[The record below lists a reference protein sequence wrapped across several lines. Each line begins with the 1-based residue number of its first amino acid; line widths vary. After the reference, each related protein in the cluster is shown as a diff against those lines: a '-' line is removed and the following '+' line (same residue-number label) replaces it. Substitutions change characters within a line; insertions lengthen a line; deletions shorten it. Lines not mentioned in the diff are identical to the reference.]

1 MRRIL
6 LIVIW
11 FFIFAFLSGV
21 AGIVFAIS
29 LDIAGF
35 ESTSDFFWK
44 KVWPAFFIV
53 TMLLGLSLGL
63 YGFLPGTKQNHTAN
77 YKPQFENKGLKYL
90 VLRIGLVVILLLVTM
105 PIGEGIIW
113 LTNIKAF
120 NWIGLPIGVLYV
132 FALGWFANKTAEHMA
147 FEGRNMLSAMRFTL
161 GDLRLRLAFLPVV
174 GSWFISDPVKRD
186 DDKEGKN

>member
-1 MRRIL
+1 MKRIL

-44 KVWPAFFIV
+44 KVWPTFFIV

-63 YGFLPGTKQNHTAN
+63 YGFLPGTKQKHAGN
-77 YKPQFENKGLKYL
+77 YKLQFENKGLKYL
-90 VLRIGLVVILLLVTM
+90 VLRVGLGVILLLVTM
-105 PIGEGIIW
+105 PIGEGVIW
-113 LTNIKAF
+113 LINFKAF
-120 NWIGLPIGVLYV
+120 NWIGFPIGIFYV
-132 FALGWFANKTAEHMA
+132 FSLSWFANKTAEHMA
-147 FEGRNMLSAMRFTL
+147 FEGQNMLSAMRFTL

-174 GSWFISDPVKRD
+174 GSWFISDSGKRD
-186 DDKEGKN
+186 DDKEDKN